1 MNHSIHTRLGITP
14 DCQENRKKLQAGVLC
29 AGHGLSDLNQSA
41 LSALLPFII
50 ADTSLTLAEVSL
62 IVMISNLAGSLCQ
75 PVFGWLA
82 DKKSSPVLL
91 SISILA
97 ACGGISMM
105 GFSDQLS
112 WLCFSG
118 AVSGIGV
125 ALFHPQAALMLSRL
139 GNKNRQSRLMSWFS
153 LGGKAGFSIGPL
165 MAAAC
170 MNIGRQGLLL
180 FMIPALIYGLA
191 VRKIM
196 RNLTAPTGESV
207 KKPGARTGKKDQWLL
222 FGGLCVII
230 FGRSIITNAV
240 STFTSPLLISE
251 YSLSAD
257 TGSLFLSVSYAAGA
271 AAVLAGGVLADRFG
285 ESSLL
290 MCTLILMSFGLGL
303 SILNDNLILT
313 MTGLL
318 ILAAGESLCYS
329 PLIVLS
335 QRLLPNHQGLA
346 SGISLGL
353 AVSIG
358 ALFVPSFGLAADQ
371 SSVRIV
377 FVILTAISVCMI
389 PVMFFLKSAIRRLNR
404 LG

>member
-1 MNHSIHTRLGITP
+1 
-14 DCQENRKKLQAGVLC
+14 
-29 AGHGLSDLNQSA
+29 
-41 LSALLPFII
+41 
-50 ADTSLTLAEVSL
+50 
-62 IVMISNLAGSLCQ
+62 
-75 PVFGWLA
+75 
-82 DKKSSPVLL
+82 
-91 SISILA
+91 
-97 ACGGISMM
+97 
-105 GFSDQLS
+105 
-112 WLCFSG
+112 
-118 AVSGIGV
+118 
-125 ALFHPQAALMLSRL
+125 
-139 GNKNRQSRLMSWFS
+139 
-153 LGGKAGFSIGPL
+153 
-165 MAAAC
+165 